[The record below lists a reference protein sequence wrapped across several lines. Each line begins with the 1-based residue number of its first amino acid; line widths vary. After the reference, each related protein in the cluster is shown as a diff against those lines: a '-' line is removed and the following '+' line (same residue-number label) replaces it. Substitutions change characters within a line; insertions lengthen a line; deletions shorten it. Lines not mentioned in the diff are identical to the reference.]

1 MTRFGIDN
9 LCDKMVLR
17 KIFKDVR
24 ITYLKCLPYLSAI
37 SILRVRLTFILDEYI
52 DLHLQEWPGARGV
65 RTLQLQLRPSTP
77 SSACSGS

>member
-9 LCDKMVLR
+9 LCDKTVLR

-37 SILRVRLTFILDEYI
+37 SILRVRLTFILDEYLFAKG
-52 DLHLQEWPGARGV
+52 LHRW
-65 RTLQLQLRPSTP
+65 
-77 SSACSGS
+77 SGSKY